1 MFFSMQRYKKRLFK
15 KGSLFFYS
23 TILFYNYLRDCSKIN
38 REIYFKITFYSFLM
52 LKIYLEFR
60 EQILDVGLYK
70 LWYYQ
75 LSQIC
80 YFLC

>member
-1 MFFSMQRYKKRLFK
+1 
-15 KGSLFFYS
+15 
-23 TILFYNYLRDCSKIN
+23 
-38 REIYFKITFYSFLM
+38 M

-80 YFLC
+80 YFL

>member
-1 MFFSMQRYKKRLFK
+1 MYNL
-15 KGSLFFYS
+15 L
-23 TILFYNYLRDCSKIN
+23 YNYLRDCSKIN
-38 REIYFKITFYSFLM
+38 REIYFKITFYLFLM

-75 LSQIC
+75 LSQI
-80 YFLC
+80 YIF

>member
-1 MFFSMQRYKKRLFK
+1 
-15 KGSLFFYS
+15 
-23 TILFYNYLRDCSKIN
+23 
-38 REIYFKITFYSFLM
+38 M

-75 LSQIC
+75 LSQI
-80 YFLC
+80 YFFASEIKENICPSIYRCVY